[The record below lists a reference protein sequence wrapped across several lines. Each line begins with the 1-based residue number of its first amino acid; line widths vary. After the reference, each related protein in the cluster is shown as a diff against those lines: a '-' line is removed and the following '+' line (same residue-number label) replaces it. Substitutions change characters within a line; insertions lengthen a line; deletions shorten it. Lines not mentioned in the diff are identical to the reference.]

1 VRIVVVGA
9 LGAVGGAVCLALTK
23 SGHEVHRASTRA
35 PIDTDPTAVSIAES
49 LALIHDHS
57 VHLVIHAG
65 GPGDHQSDRTS
76 WETTTSILATA
87 LQTCAVPGVLL
98 STTRVL
104 EGLEF
109 EFKEDSIPAPRTVY
123 AENNARN
130 EQLWLERGGSTA
142 SVLRLANFFSMP
154 KSLDSPQ
161 AALLPWSLV
170 IEALS
175 SGSMGIRSAASLTKD
190 FVNGN
195 DIARA
200 ALALAAT
207 AERPSIVA
215 TLPGLKISLAD
226 FAGAVQRA
234 FVNAGRARP
243 SATFGPEAP
252 AGPPSSPGWLASV
265 GWNSEL
271 SLAIIEQ
278 AVTEWVGPAA

>member
-9 LGAVGGAVCLALTK
+9 LGAVGGAVCLALTEL
-23 SGHEVHRASTRA
+23 SHEVIRVSSRA
-35 PIDTDPTAVSIAES
+35 PIDTDPEVLSIAES
-49 LALIHDHS
+49 LALIHDNS
-57 VHLVIHAG
+57 VHLVVHAG
-65 GPGDHQSDRTS
+65 GPGDHRSDRTS

-87 LQTCAVPGVLL
+87 LHTCAVPGVLL

-104 EGLEF
+104 EGWETGF
-109 EFKEDSIPAPRTVY
+109 TEDSAPKPLTFY

-170 IEALS
+170 TEALAT
-175 SGSMGIRSAASLTKD
+175 GSIGIRSGALLTKE

-207 AERPSIVA
+207 EDRPSIVA

-243 SATFGPEAP
+243 AVTFGPEAT